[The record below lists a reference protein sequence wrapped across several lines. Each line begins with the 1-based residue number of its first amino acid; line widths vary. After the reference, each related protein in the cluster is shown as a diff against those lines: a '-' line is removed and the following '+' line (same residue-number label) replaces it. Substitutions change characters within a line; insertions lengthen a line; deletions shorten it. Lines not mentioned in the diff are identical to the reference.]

1 MCLLTLLLVYFV
13 IGYALL
19 ISLGLKYGWRDYSVK
34 ENITAFTIGAI
45 LWLKTARPRP
55 SSSRCSGAMVSLSG
69 APMAMSGRSPVGCGG
84 AALRASSMSSAPTR
98 CALL

>member
-45 LWLKTARPRP
+45 LWLPLVISIYSIK
-55 SSSRCSGAMVSLSG
+55 LKKEI
-69 APMAMSGRSPVGCGG
+69 
-84 AALRASSMSSAPTR
+84 L
-98 CALL
+98 